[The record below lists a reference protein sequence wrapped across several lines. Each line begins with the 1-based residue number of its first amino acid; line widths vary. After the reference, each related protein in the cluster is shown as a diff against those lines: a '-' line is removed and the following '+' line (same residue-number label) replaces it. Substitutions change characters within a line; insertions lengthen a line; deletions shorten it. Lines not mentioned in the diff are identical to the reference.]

1 MSLNQ
6 PKIGLALGGGG
17 ARGAAH
23 LGVLKQL
30 HLLSIRPHC
39 IAGTSAGS
47 IVASLYA
54 FGVTLEVMEE
64 EMKKLKPVSYS
75 TFSLRG
81 LGLFENK
88 EVRLLLERLLP
99 ENAQI
104 QDAKIPLAIKAT
116 NLLNGRGVSLTQGPV
131 IPAVLASSCVPGVY
145 TPQEIDGMLLVDG
158 GLTENVPLSSLK
170 LLGAHMRI
178 GVNLNGN
185 EGYTRPEGIMDVLS
199 NAMDIAIDAQTRRQL
214 EEAHINISMDLTR
227 YSRTSSVDFDALIL
241 EGMKATK
248 RVIKSQR
255 LLKIWVVLKKL
266 WRFFKNLAPVKIPKL
281 PPIQ

>member
-1 MSLNQ
+1 MSFYQ

-30 HLLSIRPHC
+30 ERLSIRPHC

-47 IVASLYA
+47 VVAALYA
-54 FGVTLEVMEE
+54 FGVTLDVMEE
-64 EMKKLKPVSYS
+64 EMKKLRPVSYS
-75 TFSLRG
+75 TFTFRG

-88 EVRLLLERLLP
+88 EIHKLLERLLP

-104 QDAKIPLAIKAT
+104 EQAKIPLAIKAT
-116 NLLNGRGVSLTQGPV
+116 NLFNGQGISLLKGPV
-131 IPAVLASSCVPGVY
+131 IPAVLASSCVPGIY

-158 GLTENVPLSSLK
+158 GLTENVPLSALK
-170 LLGAHMRI
+170 LLGAHLRI

-185 EGYTRPEGIMDVLS
+185 EGYTKPEGMMDVLS

-214 EEAHINISMDLTR
+214 EEAHVNISMDLTR
-227 YSRTSSVDFDALIL
+227 YSRTSSVDFDELIQ

-248 RVIKSQR
+248 RVIKSQGF
-255 LLKIWVVLKKL
+255 LKIWVLFKKI
-266 WRFFKNLAPVKIPKL
+266 WVFFKNLAPLKVPQLK
-281 PPIQ
+281 

>member
-1 MSLNQ
+1 MSLYQ

-23 LGVLKQL
+23 IGVLKQL
-30 HLLSIRPHC
+30 RLLSISPHC

-47 IVASLYA
+47 VVAALYA
-54 FGVTLEVMEE
+54 FGISLEVMEE
-64 EMKKLKPVSYS
+64 EMKKLKPVAYS

-88 EVRLLLERLLP
+88 EIQKLLERLLP

-104 QDAKIPLAIKAT
+104 EAAKIPLAIKAT
-116 NLLNGRGVSLTQGPV
+116 NLLNGRGVSLVRGPV
-131 IPAVLASSCVPGVY
+131 IPAVLASSCVPGIY
-145 TPQEIDGMLLVDG
+145 TPQEIEGMLLVDG

-170 LLGAHMRI
+170 LLGAHLRI

-185 EGYTRPEGIMDVLS
+185 EGYTRPEGMMDVLS

-214 EEAHINISMDLTR
+214 EEAHVNISMDLTR
-227 YSRTSSVDFDALIL
+227 YSRTSSVDFDELIF

-248 RVIKSQR
+248 KVIKSQV
-255 LLKIWVVLKKL
+255 LLKYWVLIKKVWGL
-266 WRFFKNLAPVKIPKL
+266 IKALLPVKVPLLK
-281 PPIQ
+281 

>member
-1 MSLNQ
+1 MSLYQ
-6 PKIGLALGGGG
+6 PRIGLALGGGG

-23 LGVLKQL
+23 IGVLKQL
-30 HLLSIRPHC
+30 RKLSIQPHC

-47 IVASLYA
+47 VIAALYA
-54 FGVTLEVMEE
+54 FGVTLDVMEE

-75 TFSLRG
+75 TFTFRG

-88 EVRLLLERLLP
+88 ELEKLLVKLLP

-104 QDAKIPLAIKAT
+104 EDAQIPLAIKAT
-116 NLLNGRGVSLTQGPV
+116 NLLNGQGVSLLKGPV
-131 IPAVLASSCVPGVY
+131 VSAVLASSCVPGVY
-145 TPQEIDGMLLVDG
+145 TPQDIEGMLLVDG

-185 EGYTRPEGIMDVLS
+185 EGYTKPEGMMDVLS

-214 EEAHINISMDLTR
+214 EEAHVNISMDLTR
-227 YSRTSSVDFDALIL
+227 YSRTSSVDFDELIL
-241 EGMKATK
+241 EGMKATQ
-248 RVIKSQR
+248 RVIKSQG
-255 LLKIWVVLKKL
+255 LLKVWVLMKKIWV
-266 WRFFKNLAPVKIPKL
+266 FFKNLAPVKVPQLK
-281 PPIQ
+281 